1 MEIEFHSGLIYQY
14 SSVPSK
20 VYADLISASA
30 VGKFFS
36 EKVRNRFRA
45 KQQV

>member
-20 VYADLISASA
+20 VYTDLISAPA
-30 VGKFFS
+30 VGKFYTD
-36 EKVRNRFRA
+36 KVRNRFRA